1 MFDTTIAAVATAL
14 GTSGISIIK
23 ISGCEAF
30 AICDRLFVCPG
41 GFLSKEANTITYGK
55 IVDPD
60 TGETVDR
67 VLVSKMAAPRTYTGE
82 DVVEIN
88 CHGGIVVTRRVLQLV
103 LQAGAVAAA
112 PGEFTKR
119 AFINNKM
126 DLLEAEATMD
136 LIGAG
141 ADKAAKVAVQQ
152 LEGKLSSRLGKLA
165 DGLGDI
171 CAKIDLSTDFDE
183 LDSFDYSPQD
193 VAGELEP
200 IISGLRELSGT
211 FESGRRI
218 RDGLYVVIC
227 GRPNAGKSSLLN
239 RLLGEERAIVTDIPG
254 TTRDTVE
261 EAVSLGGYMVRFVD
275 TAGLRQDEN
284 LDPVEQ
290 IGIHRAYAKME
301 SADMIIYMVDLGRDL
316 ELQADEAEE
325 TCAGYGG
332 NIPIV
337 LAANKVDL
345 SGEQRAQEFI
355 DRMKQRLLA
364 RGMEIEAVSISA
376 LSGIGVTTLTD
387 LILKQCQADDE
398 LISRGILVNER
409 QRQLV
414 RKAIVHL
421 DRAYADGK
429 AGYPLDILYTEISSG
444 AMALNELTGRH
455 IDMEAIDKMFSSFCV
470 GK

>member
-1 MFDTTIAAVATAL
+1 MFDTTIAAVATSL

-55 IVDPD
+55 IVDPA
-60 TGETVDR
+60 TGETVDK

-103 LQAGAVAAA
+103 FEAGAKPAA

-165 DGLGDI
+165 DNLADI

-183 LDSFDYSPQD
+183 LDSFDYSPED
-193 VAGELEP
+193 VARELQP
-200 IISGLRELSGT
+200 IVAGLKELSGT
-211 FESGRRI
+211 FDSGRRI

-275 TAGLRQDEN
+275 TAGLRQGEDVD
-284 LDPVEQ
+284 LVEQ
-290 IGIHRAYAKME
+290 IGIDRAYAKME
-301 SADMIIYMVDLGRDL
+301 SADMIIYMVDLCGDL
-316 ELQADEAEE
+316 ELQAREAEE
-325 TCAGYGG
+325 TCSKYGG
-332 NIPIV
+332 ETPLV

-345 SGEQRAQEFI
+345 SGQETAQAFI
-355 DRMKQRLLA
+355 DQMKDRLQA
-364 RGMEIEAVSISA
+364 QGKEISAVSISA
-376 LSGIGVTTLTD
+376 LSGTGVTTLTD
-387 LILKQCQADDE
+387 LILEQCQADDE

-414 RKAIVHL
+414 QKAIAHL
-421 DRAYADGK
+421 DSAYADGK
-429 AGYPLDILYTEISSG
+429 AGYPLDMLYAEISSG
-444 AMALNELTGRH
+444 AMALSELTGRY